1 MALVALEINGVAL
14 TGAGPGGVLFSEPG
28 IALMHKRRMIFGS
41 EAAEMAGRH
50 PHLGYS
56 GYWEILS
63 DEPLPRPARGFR
75 SHADLA
81 HGQLRE
87 LWKRFG
93 ESAGQVSGVIL
104 IVPAGAGEDRLA
116 LLLGIAEEAGLP
128 VAGLVESGVAAVR
141 GAGEGRACLHIEAT
155 GERMAVSRLALR
167 GGRIHC
173 EEVLYDGRPG
183 MRHLR
188 SAITGYAAG
197 RFVAASRFDPLELDA
212 TEQELAEK
220 LHGWLDAML
229 AGGERR
235 VELEAAPVP
244 ATAVLSRDEFLASI
258 ERLLG
263 SVGNGLRSWCTGPQ
277 AADVYLSGSL
287 AGAPGCAAA
296 FARLLACDV
305 QVLPT
310 GAAALGALERFRPAA
325 GSGNRYVLVR
335 SLPAVGAPDRTQG
348 SVIRWPDAGAA
359 AAAGEDEITAAPAPT
374 HLVLGARAWRIGA
387 EGLHLGSAPQ
397 PGGLSVVL
405 SPQAG
410 VSRNHCTVAL
420 ENGRVLLH
428 DHSRYGT
435 RLNGVPTADS
445 TPLRGGDLVGVG
457 PLEFLVT
464 QEVGNDGS

>member
-14 TGAGPGGVLFSEPG
+14 TGAGSGGVLFSEPG
-28 IALMHKRRMIFGS
+28 VALVHERRMIFGS

-50 PHLGYS
+50 PHRCYA

-81 HGQLRE
+81 HGHLRE

-93 ESAGQVSGVIL
+93 DSAGEISGVIL
-104 IVPAGAGEDRLA
+104 VVPAGAGEDRLA
-116 LLLGIAEEAGLP
+116 LLLGIAEETGLP

-141 GAGEGRACLHIEAT
+141 GAAAGRACLHIEAT
-155 GERMAVSRLALR
+155 GERMAVSRLASR
-167 GGRIHC
+167 GGRIHR
-173 EEVLYDGRPG
+173 EETLHDGRPG
-183 MRHLR
+183 VRHLR
-188 SAITGYAAG
+188 SAMTAYAAG
-197 RFVAASRFDPLELDA
+197 CFVAASRFDPLDLDA
-212 TEQELAEK
+212 TEQELAGK
-220 LHGWLDAML
+220 LDPWLDAML
-229 AGGERR
+229 AGGERQ
-235 VELEAAPVP
+235 VELETAPVP
-244 ATAVLSRDEFLASI
+244 ATAVLSRDEFLVSI

-325 GSGNRYVLVR
+325 GSGNRYVLVS
-335 SLPAVGAPDRTQG
+335 SLPAVDVPDPGQG
-348 SVIRWPDAGAA
+348 GVIPRPATGAA
-359 AAAGEDEITAAPAPT
+359 AGATEAGTAGVAPT
-374 HLVLGARAWRIGA
+374 HLVLGAQAWRIGA
-387 EGLHLGSAPQ
+387 DGLHLGSAPQ
-397 PGGLSVVL
+397 SGGFSVVL

-410 VSRNHCTVAL
+410 VSRNHCTLVL
-420 ENGRVLLH
+420 DNGQVLLH

-435 RLNGVPTADS
+435 RLNGAPVADS
-445 TPLRGGDLVGVG
+445 TPLRGGDVVGVG

-464 QEVGNDGS
+464 QEVGSDGP

>member
-1 MALVALEINGVAL
+1 MALVALEVNGVAL
-14 TGAGPGGVLFSEPG
+14 TGAGPAGVLFSEPG
-28 IALMHKRRMIFGS
+28 VALMRKRRMIFGRR
-41 EAAEMAGRH
+41 AAEMARRR
-50 PHLGYS
+50 PHRRYS

-63 DEPLPRPARGFR
+63 DEPLSRPARGFR

-93 ESAGQVSGVIL
+93 ESADGISGVIL
-104 IVPAGAGEDRLA
+104 VVPAGAGEDRLA

-128 VAGLVESGVAAVR
+128 VTGLVESGVAAVR
-141 GAGEGRACLHIEAT
+141 GAAADRACLHIEAT
-155 GERMAVSRLALR
+155 DERMAVSRLARR
-167 GGRIHC
+167 GGRIQC
-173 EEVLYDGRPG
+173 EEILYDGRPG
-183 MRHLR
+183 VRHLR

-197 RFVAASRFDPLELDA
+197 RFVAASRFDPLDIDA
-212 TEQELAEK
+212 TEQELSEK
-220 LHGWLDAML
+220 LDSWLDAML

-263 SVGNGLRSWCTGPQ
+263 SVGNALRSWCTGRK

-287 AGAPGCAAA
+287 AGAPGCVAA

-335 SLPAVGAPDRTQG
+335 SLPAVDIPDKGQGMLISRPDTGAA
-348 SVIRWPDAGAA
+348 DAGEQESP
-359 AAAGEDEITAAPAPT
+359 GGRTPT
-374 HLVLGARAWRIGA
+374 HLVLGAQAWRIGP

-397 PGGLSVVL
+397 SGGFSVVL

-420 ENGRVLLH
+420 ENGQVLLH

-435 RLNGVPTADS
+435 RLNGVPMADS
-445 TPLRGGDLVGVG
+445 TPLRGGDVVGVG

-464 QEVGNDGS
+464 QEVGSDGP